1 MNDISMILFRTMKT
15 IRYIAALLML
25 ISGIWH
31 VVLYFKVPEY
41 HLLLILLFGIV
52 YLVTSLLLSM
62 TKKIG
67 AYFGLIFPLMAL
79 VGTVVQTSDLKS
91 LDLTARILL
100 LIAVVVVVCCACLI
114 LARKKT
120 T

>member
-1 MNDISMILFRTMKT
+1 MKT
-15 IRYIAALLML
+15 IRYMAALLML

-41 HLLLILLFGIV
+41 HFLLILVFGVV
-52 YLVTSLLLSM
+52 YFVTSLLLFV

-67 AYFGLIFPLMAL
+67 GYFGLTFPLIAL

-91 LDLTARILL
+91 LNLTAKILL
-100 LIAVVVVVCCACLI
+100 LIAVVVVVCCAYLI

>member
-1 MNDISMILFRTMKT
+1 MKPV
-15 IRYIAALLML
+15 RYFAALLML

-41 HLLLILLFGIV
+41 HILLMLVFGVIYVVTCLLLF
-52 YLVTSLLLSM
+52 M
-62 TKKIG
+62 TRKIG
-67 AYFGLIFPLMAL
+67 VYFGLIFPLGAL
-79 VGTVVQTSDLKS
+79 VGTLVQESDLKS

-100 LIAVVVVVCCACLI
+100 LIAVVVFVCCAYLI
-114 LARKKT
+114 MARKNT